1 MWSNE
6 ALMALHVQAMFTCTD
21 KGALLTVNEP
31 WDGSRPAPLLF
42 VGIPEGSPPLCWE
55 RADLPASLV
64 AAARSLTEQEPLPVS
79 ALEKLLGKPLA
90 AERERCFYR
99 PAGKAPLPHGS
110 LEGSCVELTPERLRS
125 YTLGEFSWLEE
136 ELPAASPCFAFCVGK
151 EVVAVCRSVR
161 KGSAHEAGVETAPA
175 YRRKGIG
182 SLLVTAWSNAV
193 EQSGNIPL
201 YSALES
207 NAASLSCAKKGGF
220 LPYGQG
226 VSFYEAL

>member
-42 VGIPEGSPPLCWE
+42 VGIPEESPPLCWG
-55 RADLPASLV
+55 RAGLPASLV

-99 PAGKAPLPHGS
+99 PADKAPLLHGS
-110 LEGSCVELTPERLRS
+110 PEGSCVELTPERLRS

-151 EVVAVCRSVR
+151 EVVAVC
-161 KGSAHEAGVETAPA
+161 
-175 YRRKGIG
+175 
-182 SLLVTAWSNAV
+182 
-193 EQSGNIPL
+193 
-201 YSALES
+201 
-207 NAASLSCAKKGGF
+207 
-220 LPYGQG
+220 
-226 VSFYEAL
+226 